1 MVTLKIKWAIIFI
14 FMALVFQQMFLFK
27 QLDVCHVFLNG
38 ELLEERF
45 VVQWKTFEI

>member
-1 MVTLKIKWAIIFI
+1 
-14 FMALVFQQMFLFK
+14 MALVSQQFLLFK

-45 VVQWKTFEI
+45 IVQWKTFEI